1 MPTLT
6 SKNSST
12 LDTDHELDKQLLE
25 ALEEVGP
32 EPTRFD
38 RVLEVVKKRH
48 DPTDEMAIR
57 EAFWRLLYQGVIE
70 LTPDRKL
77 KTAPA

>member
-1 MPTLT
+1 MSTVT
-6 SKNSST
+6 STNGSPLAADLK
-12 LDTDHELDKQLLE
+12 LDQQLLE
-25 ALEEVGP
+25 ALEVVGP

-38 RVLEVVKKRH
+38 RVLEVVRKRH
-48 DPTDEMAIR
+48 DRTDEMAIR

-77 KTAPA
+77 RTAAA